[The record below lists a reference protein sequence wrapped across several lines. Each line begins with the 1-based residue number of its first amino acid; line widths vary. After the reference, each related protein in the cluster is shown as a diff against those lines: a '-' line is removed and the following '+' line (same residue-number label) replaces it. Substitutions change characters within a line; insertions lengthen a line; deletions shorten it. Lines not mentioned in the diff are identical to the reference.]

1 MTEKIYPTLPT
12 APSMNSPNQFHID
25 TVKKYYDE
33 LINLRNKYERKREK
47 YSKKRERLSNA
58 STSTSAISILMGVS
72 AVGSSFTVVGLPL
85 GSALTGIS
93 ILLTGASSV
102 LTVNSKKYNKKI
114 SKTVELFD
122 ALTTS
127 IGKFEL
133 LISKSLTD
141 GFIIDS
147 NEFSQLQSMYFKVMN
162 DIKNRDYKMKTTIE
176 ENYQK
181 SIMEELKNLKNTIEK
196 K

>member
-1 MTEKIYPTLPT
+1 
-12 APSMNSPNQFHID
+12 
-25 TVKKYYDE
+25 
-33 LINLRNKYERKREK
+33 
-47 YSKKRERLSNA
+47 
-58 STSTSAISILMGVS
+58 MGAS

-93 ILLTGASSV
+93 ILSTGASSV
-102 LTVNSKKYNKKI
+102 LTVYSKKYNKKI
-114 SKTVELFD
+114 AKTMELLNR
-122 ALTTS
+122 LTTS

-141 GFIIDS
+141 GFVIDS
-147 NEFSQLQSMYFKVMN
+147 NEFSKLQSMYFEVMN
-162 DIKNRDYKMKTTIE
+162 NIKNRDHKMKTAIE

>member
-1 MTEKIYPTLPT
+1 M
-12 APSMNSPNQFHID
+12 
-25 TVKKYYDE
+25 E
-33 LINLRNKYERKREK
+33 LLDR
-47 YSKKRERLSNA
+47 
-58 STSTSAISILMGVS
+58 
-72 AVGSSFTVVGLPL
+72 
-85 GSALTGIS
+85 
-93 ILLTGASSV
+93 
-102 LTVNSKKYNKKI
+102 
-114 SKTVELFD
+114 
-122 ALTTS
+122 LTTS

-147 NEFSQLQSMYFKVMN
+147 NEFSKLQNMYFEAMN

>member
-1 MTEKIYPTLPT
+1 MTL
-12 APSMNSPNQFHID
+12 
-25 TVKKYYDE
+25 KKYYDE
-33 LINLRNKYERKREK
+33 LINLRNKYERKLEK
-47 YSKKRERLSNA
+47 HSKKRERLSNA
-58 STSTSAISILMGVS
+58 STTTSIISILMGAS

-93 ILLTGASSV
+93 ILSTGASSV
-102 LTVNSKKYNKKI
+102 LTVYSKKYNKKI
-114 SKTVELFD
+114 AKTMELLNR
-122 ALTTS
+122 LTTS

-141 GFIIDS
+141 GFVIDS
-147 NEFSQLQSMYFKVMN
+147 NEFSKLQSMYFEVMN
-162 DIKNRDYKMKTTIE
+162 NIKNRDHKMKTAIE

>member
-1 MTEKIYPTLPT
+1 
-12 APSMNSPNQFHID
+12 
-25 TVKKYYDE
+25 
-33 LINLRNKYERKREK
+33 
-47 YSKKRERLSNA
+47 
-58 STSTSAISILMGVS
+58 MGAS

-93 ILLTGASSV
+93 ILSTGASSV
-102 LTVNSKKYNKKI
+102 LTVYSKKYNKKI
-114 SKTVELFD
+114 AKTMELLNR
-122 ALTTS
+122 LTKS

-141 GFIIDS
+141 GFVIDS
-147 NEFSQLQSMYFKVMN
+147 NEFSKLQSMYFEVMN
-162 DIKNRDYKMKTTIE
+162 NIKNRDHKMKTAIE

>member
-1 MTEKIYPTLPT
+1 
-12 APSMNSPNQFHID
+12 
-25 TVKKYYDE
+25 
-33 LINLRNKYERKREK
+33 
-47 YSKKRERLSNA
+47 
-58 STSTSAISILMGVS
+58 MGVS

-85 GSALTGIS
+85 GSALTGTS
-93 ILLTGASSV
+93 ILLTVASSV
-102 LTVNSKKYNKKI
+102 LTVNSKKCNKKI
-114 SKTVELFD
+114 SKTVELLD

>member
-1 MTEKIYPTLPT
+1 
-12 APSMNSPNQFHID
+12 
-25 TVKKYYDE
+25 
-33 LINLRNKYERKREK
+33 
-47 YSKKRERLSNA
+47 
-58 STSTSAISILMGVS
+58 MGVS

-114 SKTVELFD
+114 SKTVELLD

-147 NEFSQLQSMYFKVMN
+147 NEFSKLQSMYFEVMN

-176 ENYQK
+176 ENHQK